1 MARVDFYV
9 LEQADS
15 QARLRLACRLAEK
28 AWSQSQKVLMLAAG
42 ADDAR
47 ALDEMLWTFR
57 DRSFVPHEIY
67 APDQAP
73 RSTVLISDGSAVPA
87 EADVLIN
94 LCDHVPDGFER
105 FARIVEPVDGD
116 PARRQAGRDRYRF
129 YRERGV
135 TPDSHTVQSHHEL

>member
-15 QARLRLACRLAEK
+15 QTRLRLACRLAEK
-28 AWSQSQKVLMLAAG
+28 AWSQSQKVLMLAPG
-42 ADDAR
+42 ADEAR
-47 ALDEMLWTFR
+47 TLDDMLWTFR

-67 APDQAP
+67 APGHAP
-73 RSTVLISDGSAVPA
+73 RSTVLISDGAALPT

-94 LCDHVPDGFER
+94 LCDTVPEGFER

-116 PARRQAGRDRYRF
+116 PARRQAGRDRFRF
-129 YRERGV
+129 YRERGI
-135 TPDSHTVQSHHEL
+135 TPDSHTIQHHNEL

>member
-1 MARVDFYV
+1 MARVDFYI
-9 LEQADS
+9 LEQADD

-28 AWSQSQKVLMLAAG
+28 AWSQSQKVLLVTAG
-42 ADDAR
+42 TDEAR

-67 APDQAP
+67 SPVQAP
-73 RSTVLISDGSAVPA
+73 RSTVLISDGTAPPP

-94 LCDHVPDGFER
+94 LCERVPEGIER

-116 PARRQAGRDRYRF
+116 PARRQAGRERYRW
-129 YRERGV
+129 YRERGMS
-135 TPDSHTVQSHHEL
+135 PDSRTVQHHNEL